1 MHLTANL
8 ANQTKMLH
16 QRNPNPTKLKTKFTL
31 ELIAKYRTTKRK
43 ETHKFP
49 NLRNFPLLEPDQNK
63 SPHPTEPKTEIRKR
77 ITSRFQNFIFDSF
90 LPPELSRQ
98 PNQTDGKRIT
108 KKKKNPERMYLSSA
122 AKGYGDLRLRHFS
135 SDPTRSG
142 GKRENLV
149 LYVWK
154 EWKLGEK
161 ITGLPPWKSSWNP
174 SYGNDA
180 GAEQRRLPCG
190 LRVTPLFS
198 LARATRHALR
208 ALSLSGLSTPSKCL
222 RGAHVWIWHHIT
234 PPS

>member
-31 ELIAKYRTTKRK
+31 ELIANYRTTKRK

-108 KKKKNPERMYLSSA
+108 KKKKKKKIQRECTCPVRPRVMVTWGFDISPQTQLDPGERE
-122 AKGYGDLRLRHFS
+122 R
-135 SDPTRSG
+135 
-142 GKRENLV
+142 
-149 LYVWK
+149 
-154 EWKLGEK
+154 
-161 ITGLPPWKSSWNP
+161 I
-174 SYGNDA
+174 
-180 GAEQRRLPCG
+180 
-190 LRVTPLFS
+190 
-198 LARATRHALR
+198 
-208 ALSLSGLSTPSKCL
+208 
-222 RGAHVWIWHHIT
+222 
-234 PPS
+234 

>member
-49 NLRNFPLLEPDQNK
+49 NLRNFPLPEPDQNK

-108 KKKKNPERMYLSSA
+108 KKKKKS
-122 AKGYGDLRLRHFS
+122 
-135 SDPTRSG
+135 
-142 GKRENLV
+142 RENVPVQCGQGLWWPEASTF
-149 LYVWK
+149 LLRPNSIRGK
-154 EWKLGEK
+154 ERESSIICMEGMKIGGE
-161 ITGLPPWKSSWNP
+161 NH
-174 SYGNDA
+174 
-180 GAEQRRLPCG
+180 
-190 LRVTPLFS
+190 RVT
-198 LARATRHALR
+198 ALE
-208 ALSLSGLSTPSKCL
+208 K
-222 RGAHVWIWHHIT
+222 
-234 PPS
+234 